1 MKKAISI
8 FLAAAMLAG
17 VSMGCSSSPAS
28 SGSSSGSASSSAAK
42 KPEFVFRYA
51 ENQAKDYPTTQ
62 GAYKFAEIVEQ
73 KTNGRIKIEVYYGAQ
88 LGDEK
93 SVMEQMQF
101 GGIDFARVS
110 LSPLAEFAKQLNVLQ
125 LPYLYR
131 DSAHMWKVLEGPIG
145 DQFKNGL
152 GESKLVGLSWYDSGS
167 RNFYNS
173 KKPITKLEDLKGMKI
188 RVQENQMM
196 MDMIKAIGAQPTPMA
211 YGEVYSA
218 LQTGVIEAAEN
229 NWPSYE
235 STSHYEVAKYFVLD
249 EHTRVPELQI
259 ASKATMDKLSAE
271 DQKIIK
277 EAAVESA
284 KFERQAWAER
294 EKTSEKKVRD
304 AGCQITELSAEEKAK
319 FQEAVKPLYEKY
331 AKDYMDIVNKIIE
344 TK

>member
-229 NWPSYE
+229 
-235 STSHYEVAKYFVLD
+235 
-249 EHTRVPELQI
+249 
-259 ASKATMDKLSAE
+259 
-271 DQKIIK
+271 
-277 EAAVESA
+277 
-284 KFERQAWAER
+284 
-294 EKTSEKKVRD
+294 
-304 AGCQITELSAEEKAK
+304 
-319 FQEAVKPLYEKY
+319 
-331 AKDYMDIVNKIIE
+331 
-344 TK
+344 